1 MTKYKSIFKQS
12 FAGTAGGLA
21 AISGALVLGLVFGI
35 PGFIII
41 TRENAKLKS
50 QRSTAM
56 LVLGFILMA
65 LGVIFG
71 LGLNAGGLFEGIAKQ
86 FSD

>member
-12 FAGTAGGLA
+12 FVGTAGGLA
-21 AISGALVLGLVFGI
+21 AISGALVLGLAFGI
-35 PGFIII
+35 PGFLLVA
-41 TRENAKLKS
+41 RENAKPKS
-50 QRSTAM
+50 QRNMAL

-71 LGLNAGGLFEGIAKQ
+71 LGLNAGGLFEGLANQI
-86 FSD
+86 SN